1 MVVPSS
7 LRNVPR
13 NVREF
18 YIICCS
24 SNWSRIVLHMLEM
37 YFPSLFPIVV
47 SEPGNVKSGG
57 GFRCDLEG

>member
-1 MVVPSS
+1 MVVVHSY

-37 YFPSLFPIVV
+37 YFPSLVPI
-47 SEPGNVKSGG
+47 
-57 GFRCDLEG
+57 FYR